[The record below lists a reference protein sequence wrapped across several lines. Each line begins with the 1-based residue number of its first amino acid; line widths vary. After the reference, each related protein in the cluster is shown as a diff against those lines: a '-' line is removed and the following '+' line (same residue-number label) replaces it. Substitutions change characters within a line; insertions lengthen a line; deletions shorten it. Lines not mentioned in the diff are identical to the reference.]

1 MTPAD
6 MDALADD
13 DFAAML
19 RVMSAEIAEAKRQAA
34 RYA

>member
-6 MDALADD
+6 MDALEDD

-19 RVMSAEIAEAKRQAA
+19 RVMQHEIAEAKRLERQRA
-34 RYA
+34 